1 MKLLDSINVCLFV
14 EDIEEYISINSIK
27 ININE
32 DGSPYFHNTSINIE
46 CTFNKDVLNKA
57 LTSLKYER
65 LIYEYDST
73 FDYTKGR
80 CYINKKDIV
89 SDIILYVS
97 KINSYY
103 DTTNLLKLFELK
115 NVMITSVNP
124 EENIINLTCDY
135 YIRFN
140 DFLEIEDKE
149 YLENIF
155 RLVNINCNKT
165 YNPPYYLG
173 MGMPFDHTCTKPIEN
188 SNDDYEENY
197 DYDWDD
203 YDYEEYQEDNKESE
217 DTFERSSQLI
227 SKIFSKFYK

>member
-27 ININE
+27 INICE
-32 DGSPYFHNTSINIE
+32 DGSPYFHNTSIDIE
-46 CTFNKDVLNKA
+46 CVFDENILNNA

-65 LIYEYDST
+65 LIYEYNST

-80 CYINKKDIV
+80 CYINKKNIV
-89 SDIILYVS
+89 SDVILYVS

-103 DTTNLLKLFELK
+103 DTTDLLKLFELK
-115 NVMITSVNP
+115 NVMITGVNL

-155 RLVNINCNKT
+155 RLVNINYNKT
-165 YNPPYYLG
+165 YNPSYYLG
-173 MGMPFDHTCTKPIEN
+173 MGMPFDNTCTKSIEN
-188 SNDDYEENY
+188 SNNDYEENY
-197 DYDWDD
+197 DYDWDN
-203 YDYEEYQEDNKESE
+203 YEEYQEDNKESE
-217 DTFERSSQLI
+217 DIFENSSKLI